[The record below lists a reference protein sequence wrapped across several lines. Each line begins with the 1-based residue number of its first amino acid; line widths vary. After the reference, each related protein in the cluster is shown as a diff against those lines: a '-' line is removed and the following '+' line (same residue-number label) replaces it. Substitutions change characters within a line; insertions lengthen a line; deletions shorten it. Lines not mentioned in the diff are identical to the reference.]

1 MLNLSTKS
9 ILAMTIPIMMGTFIQ
24 NIVLITDSVLVNR
37 LGTIDFDAANNAG
50 LLYVCFF
57 MILRGMGNGTQIQIA
72 KEYGKHNLVDIKHT
86 LSNSFFLQIIFGVVI
101 FSFLF
106 FFKDALLNL
115 IVKSNE
121 IKMKMQ
127 GFLEYRSFG
136 IFFAGMQVSLISFF
150 IGIGRT
156 RIIIVSTLIL
166 AFSNIFLD
174 FGLIFGMFGLPEMGL
189 EGAALASTIAEGI
202 TFLFLF
208 SQLIFNGAF
217 AEFKFAP
224 LKEKIVTYKTRLLLK
239 LSSPIMLSGFI
250 ALCTWFVFFSLIEQI
265 GPEALE
271 ASHVV
276 RNLFFLTFIP
286 IFGFGSSIRTY
297 VAYYQSKKDF
307 KSVKIAIR
315 KLIFLA
321 VLIYLLIFH
330 GAILYPKFMVQ
341 LITKNANIVDTSAQ
355 ILTIVFWS
363 MLLYSVVNI
372 FYNTVSALGK
382 TVLALFIEIIA
393 VTLYLTF
400 TYLFIEI
407 WKWDIVSIWYVE
419 FVYFITLGTLSV
431 GYLYYFNLKRL
442 KHE

>member
-1 MLNLSTKS
+1 MLDLSTKS
-9 ILAMTIPIMMGTFIQ
+9 ILKMTIPIMMGTFIQ
-24 NIVLITDSVLVNR
+24 NIVLISDSVLVNK

-72 KEYGKHNLVDIKHT
+72 KEYGQHKLESIKHT
-86 LSNSFFLQIIFGVVI
+86 LSNSFFLQIIFGIII

-106 FFKDALLNL
+106 FFKDSLLNL
-115 IVKSNE
+115 IVKSDE
-121 IKMKMQ
+121 IRLKMQ

-156 RIIIVSTLIL
+156 KIIIASTLIL
-166 AFSNIFLD
+166 ALSNIFLD
-174 FGLIFGMFGLPEMGL
+174 FGLIFGMFGLPKMGL
-189 EGAALASTIAEGI
+189 EGAALASTIAEGL
-202 TFLFLF
+202 TFVFLLT
-208 SQLIFNGAF
+208 QLIFNASF
-217 AEFKFAP
+217 SEFEFAP
-224 LKEKIVTYKTRLLLK
+224 LKEKLVTYKTKMLLK

-250 ALCTWFVFFSLIEQI
+250 ALSTWFVFFSLIEQI

-297 VAYYQSKKDF
+297 VAYYQSKNDF
-307 KSVKIAIR
+307 KSIKVAIF
-315 KLIFLA
+315 KLTTLA

-330 GAILYPKFMVQ
+330 GAFFYPEYMVKLISQNESILAP
-341 LITKNANIVDTSAQ
+341 ASQ
-355 ILTIVFWS
+355 ILTIVFWT
-363 MLLYSVVNI
+363 MLLYSIVNI

-393 VTLYLTF
+393 VTLYLSF
-400 TYLFIEI
+400 TYLFIVK
-407 WKWDIVSIWYVE
+407 WKWDVVSIWYVE
-419 FVYFITLGTLSV
+419 FVYFITLGVLSV
-431 GYLYYFNLKRL
+431 GYLYYFNSKRL
-442 KHE
+442 KNE